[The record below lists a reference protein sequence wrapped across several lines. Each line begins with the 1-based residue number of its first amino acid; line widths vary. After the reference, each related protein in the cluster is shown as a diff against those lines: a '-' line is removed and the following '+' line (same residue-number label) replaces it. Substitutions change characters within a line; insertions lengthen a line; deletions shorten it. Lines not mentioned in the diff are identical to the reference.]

1 MSREY
6 PKLPIVAVGA
16 VIVHPD
22 ATRVVLVKRGRPP
35 LQGEWSIPGGVLELG
50 ETVAEGVVREALE
63 ETGLMVAAGEVIGV
77 FDRILLNES
86 EAEAEA
92 EAESEADAGRIRY
105 HYVLIDLLC
114 RVVGG
119 VLRVGGDAAEVRWAA
134 PSEFSVLGLGEEVR
148 KVAEKGL
155 RLAADVFDKG

>member
-6 PKLPIVAVGA
+6 PKRPIVAVGA

-22 ATRVVLVKRGRPP
+22 ASRVVLVKRGRPP

-86 EAEAEA
+86 ESEA

-119 VLRVGGDAAEVRWAA
+119 VLRAGGDAAEVRWAA
-134 PSEFSVLGLGEEVR
+134 PSEFSGLGLGEEAR
-148 KVAEKGL
+148 KVAEKAL
-155 RLAADVFDKG
+155 RLAADVFDEG